1 MRVSNLPTK
10 RPMRIAGK
18 AVSLVCIILS
28 VCTALVFA
36 STVFLRA
43 VADAQAQTP
52 SAGAGGNDSPSE
64 SNTAAAAAIPLAEI
78 AIEAESALARVRDL
92 QSETEADP
100 ATESAAAR
108 LPALTREID
117 VRQRETRKVV
127 AQRPSLEI
135 LGNLQADWRR
145 QRRMLSS
152 WTRDLATR
160 VQSIEESI
168 AQIDAL
174 AKIWSET
181 QAAAAASKAPPEV
194 LQRIDTVRAAIRQT
208 RVTAET
214 QRARA
219 LTVQN
224 RVAAQDGRFGDAL
237 MLIAK
242 ARQDVLNRLF
252 VKDSNPVWS
261 TRSSPEGAAQFVD
274 DAQAS
279 IFRQWQALRLYLD
292 RNIVRILFHVI
303 VLGALV
309 AGVYWLRRLQPV
321 NDPAAS
327 AQLSVLSHAPVAVAF
342 VLSFIFLRWIYPEAP
357 RLWWAILGITAIVPS
372 VAIARKLM
380 TKDLRAVLYAV
391 LVSYFIDQVR
401 TVMAAVE
408 LLPRLLFLAE
418 MMGIVGFSAW
428 LVRSLTIVQTSRS
441 DTAHNGVKTI
451 CYSGI
456 VGFGLAF
463 IADAFGYV
471 TFANLLG
478 NALLTSAYFA
488 VILYALVEVIYE
500 LGSLALTVRPL
511 SLLTVVRRQ
520 RELLRR
526 RWHYGLTWLAV
537 FLWFFVLVQRLLL
550 RERLVMTV
558 QSALTAELAL
568 GSLRVSLGDV
578 LAFVLTVW
586 ASFLVSRLV
595 RFVLSE
601 DFFPRVHLAR
611 GLPYAI
617 SMTLHYI
624 ILLVG
629 FFTAVAALGVDM
641 TRVTILAGAFS
652 VGVGFGLQNIFN
664 NFVSGLILLFERP
677 VSIGDLIQIDDN
689 VGMVE
694 RIGIRA
700 SIIRTASGS
709 EVIVP
714 NGKLISERLIN
725 WRLTNRH
732 HAVELPIAVAPDAD
746 PKRVIELLERIAEN
760 HPAVIADPPP
770 RAAVVKLTP
779 DSIALELHAWTDRR
793 DETLRI
799 RSDLAIAV
807 SAAFAQGKIAIR

>member
-1 MRVSNLPTK
+1 
-10 RPMRIAGK
+10 MRIAGN
-18 AVSLVCIILS
+18 AVLSACAALS
-28 VCTALVFA
+28 VCTAIVVGV
-36 STVFLRA
+36 TVLFPGSG
-43 VADAQAQTP
+43 DAQSQAPSSASAVTEP
-52 SAGAGGNDSPSE
+52 SAE
-64 SNTAAAAAIPLAEI
+64 SNTAAPGPIPLAEI

-92 QSETEADP
+92 ASESEADP

-108 LPALTREID
+108 LPAVTREID
-117 VRQRETRKVV
+117 VRQRETRKVIT
-127 AQRPSLEI
+127 QRPSLEI
-135 LGNLQADWRR
+135 LGTLQADWRR
-145 QRRMLSS
+145 QRRVLSS

-160 VQSIEESI
+160 VQRIEESI
-168 AQIDAL
+168 GQIDAL
-174 AKIWSET
+174 AKMWSET
-181 QAAAAASKAPPEV
+181 LVAAEASKAPPEV
-194 LQRIDTVRAAIRQT
+194 LQRIETVMAAIRQT
-208 RVTAET
+208 RANAEN

-224 RVAAQDGRFGDAL
+224 RVAAQDARVGDAL

-242 ARQDVLNRLF
+242 GRQDVLNRLF
-252 VKDSNPVWS
+252 VKDSNPIWN
-261 TRSSPEGAAQFVD
+261 TRSGPEGAAQFID

-279 IFRQWQALRLYLD
+279 IFRQWQTLRVYID
-292 RNIVRILFHVI
+292 RATVRIVLHVI
-303 VLGALV
+303 LLAAMV
-309 AGVYWLRRLQPV
+309 AGFYWIRRIRPV
-321 NDPAAS
+321 N
-327 AQLSVLSHAPVAVAF
+327 QSVSSTEYTVVSHAPVAAAF
-342 VLSFIFLRWIYPEAP
+342 VLSFIFLGWIYPEAP

-372 VAIARKLM
+372 VAIARNLLPKA
-380 TKDLRAVLYAV
+380 LRAALYAV
-391 LVSYFIDQVR
+391 LLSYLIDQAR

-408 LLPRLLFLAE
+408 LLPRVLFLAE
-418 MMGIVGFSAW
+418 MLGIVGFSAW
-428 LVRSLTIVQTSRS
+428 LLRSLSVAQTSKGN
-441 DTAHNGVKTI
+441 TGAHHGVKAI

-456 VGFGLAF
+456 VGFGLALA
-463 IADAFGYV
+463 ADAFGYV

-478 NALLTSAYFA
+478 NALLTSSYFA
-488 VILYALVEVIYE
+488 VILYASVEVIYE
-500 LGSLALTVRPL
+500 LCSLALTVPPL
-511 SLLTVVRRQ
+511 ILLTVVRRH

-526 RWHYGLTWLAV
+526 RLYRGLTCVAV
-537 FLWFFVLVQRLLL
+537 FLWLFVLLERLLL
-550 RERLVMTV
+550 RERLMMALR
-558 QSALTAELAL
+558 SALTSELTL

-578 LAFVLTVW
+578 LAFALTVW

-629 FFTAVAALGVDM
+629 FFIAVAALGVDM

-689 VGMVE
+689 VGLVE

-725 WRLTNRH
+725 WRLSNRH
-732 HAVELPIAVAPDAD
+732 HAVELPIAVAPDSD
-746 PKRVIELLERIAEN
+746 PKRVIGLLERIAAS
-760 HPAVIADPPP
+760 HPSVIADPPP

-779 DSIALELHAWTDRR
+779 DSIALELHTWTDRR
-793 DETLRI
+793 DETLQI

-807 SAAFAQGKIAIR
+807 SAAFAQEKIGIR

>member
-1 MRVSNLPTK
+1 
-10 RPMRIAGK
+10 MRIARD
-18 AVSLVCIILS
+18 AVSFACTILCVCS
-28 VCTALVFA
+28 ALVFA
-36 STVFLRA
+36 ATVFLPA
-43 VADAQAQTP
+43 VGDAQAQAP
-52 SAGAGGNDSPSE
+52 STAPAVGGNDSPSE
-64 SNTAAAAAIPLAEI
+64 SNTAAPAAIPLAEI

-92 QSETEADP
+92 QSETQDDP

-174 AKIWSET
+174 AKMRSET

-194 LQRIDTVRAAIRQT
+194 LQRIETVRAAIRQT
-208 RVTAET
+208 RVTAEN
-214 QRARA
+214 QRGRA

-224 RVAAQDGRFGDAL
+224 RVAAQDARVGDAL

-252 VKDSNPVWS
+252 VKDSSPIWS

-292 RNIVRILFHVI
+292 RNTVRILFHVI

-309 AGVYWLRRLQPV
+309 AGLYWLRRLQRL
-321 NDPAAS
+321 NEPAGS
-327 AQLSVLSHAPVAVAF
+327 AQLTVVSHAPVAAAF
-342 VLSFIFLRWIYPEAP
+342 VSSFIFLRWIYPEAP

-372 VAIARKLM
+372 VVIARKLM
-380 TKDLRAVLYAV
+380 TKDLRAVLYTV
-391 LVSYFIDQVR
+391 LLSYFIDQVR

-408 LLPRLLFLAE
+408 LLPRILFLAE
-418 MMGIVGFSAW
+418 MLGIVGFSAW
-428 LVRSLTIVQTSRS
+428 LVRSLTIAQTSRS
-441 DTAHNGVKTI
+441 NAAAHNGVKTI
-451 CYSGI
+451 CYGGI
-456 VGFGLAF
+456 VVFGLAF

-511 SLLTVVRRQ
+511 LLLTVVRRHQ
-520 RELLRR
+520 ELLRR
-526 RWHYGLTWLAV
+526 RLHRGLTWLAV
-537 FLWFFVLVQRLLL
+537 FLWFFVLAQRLLL
-550 RERLVMTV
+550 RERLMMTIR
-558 QSALTAELAL
+558 SALTAELAL

-578 LAFVLTVW
+578 FAFALTVW

-689 VGMVE
+689 VGLVE

-714 NGKLISERLIN
+714 NGKLISERLVN

-746 PKRVIELLERIAEN
+746 PKRVIELLERIAAN
-760 HPAVIADPPP
+760 HRAVIADPPP
-770 RAAVVKLTP
+770 RAAVVKLMP

-793 DETLRI
+793 DEALQI

-807 SAAFAQGKIAIR
+807 STAFAQEKIAIR